1 MVSYSQPGQMAGSIT
16 AMARSRKPQ

>member
-1 MVSYSQPGQMAGSIT
+1 MVSYSRPGQVAGSIT